1 MQKNLCGV
9 VLAGPLPHSRWLVG
23 YEREA
28 ADWSFN
34 FTGVAAA
41 GEAGGSTLRPVGSV
55 VIDDDHVG
63 HVVDGEGE
71 KFCLDA
77 RASGNIEV
85 WHAPLV
91 GGKHAVAVVNRSPA
105 ANQSFT
111 ITWKMLGIAAA
122 EGSEEE
128 KAYTVHDVWRGA
140 DGDGAV
146 ASSSSTTSSTSSSSS
161 HTVSGLDQRASA
173 LLILTPQVTTR
184 AGEQSNSD

>member
-1 MQKNLCGV
+1 M
-9 VLAGPLPHSRWLVG
+9 LAGPLPHSRWLVG

-34 FTGVAAA
+34 SAGVAAA

-91 GGKHAVAVVNRSPA
+91 GGKHAVAVVNR
-105 ANQSFT
+105 
-111 ITWKMLGIAAA
+111 
-122 EGSEEE
+122 
-128 KAYTVHDVWRGA
+128 
-140 DGDGAV
+140 
-146 ASSSSTTSSTSSSSS
+146 
-161 HTVSGLDQRASA
+161 
-173 LLILTPQVTTR
+173 
-184 AGEQSNSD
+184 